1 MKGMDDLLNM
11 GGFDNEDELLNFVET
26 KMKAASN
33 IWREMHRA
41 GFFETFGELVN
52 NEETI
57 MDAYCYFIVAQN
69 VNKGSII
76 DMPYMPELVPEE
88 VKNDLKD
95 TSLEVTSLLM
105 SSVNLRAMML
115 SAMMYG
121 VWWKENLDR
130 LDKLW
135 TNGAIDESSS

>member
-11 GGFDNEDELLNFVET
+11 GGFDNEDELLSFVEI

-33 IWREMHRA
+33 IWKEMYSA
-41 GFFETFGELVN
+41 GFFDTFAELVS
-52 NEETI
+52 NEETV
-57 MDAYCYFIVAQN
+57 MDAYCYFIVVQN
-69 VNKGSII
+69 ASKGTII
-76 DMPYMPELVPEE
+76 DMPYMPGLVPEDIKDE
-88 VKNDLKD
+88 LKD

-105 SSVNLRAMML
+105 SSVSLRAMML

-121 VWWKENLDR
+121 VWWKENLDK

-135 TNGAIDESSS
+135 TNGAIDESLS